1 MAAPETTPSDVK
13 APRRSQRSLAA
24 SRSPQN
30 PARYVAINPFSQCN
44 RFANSS
50 VKKRKA
56 QNRAAQRA
64 FRERKERHLKDLETK
79 VDELQ
84 KASDAANNEN
94 ALLRAQVDR
103 MTTELKQYKQRVSV
117 MTNPK
122 ALPREKVP
130 FGSAAVNNLG
140 DVSFQFEFPKF
151 GMLPGPPANKPQR
164 SVSQPISPQSNPTA
178 SPNGKMNSMQSPQQI
193 LHDNQFKDELAKFS
207 GIFSPSMSSSTSNP
221 SRASVDSGNY
231 SVGAATSS
239 PSASASS
246 HSNTGPS
253 SSCGTSPEPFTQS
266 PMGFKPIDTLQT
278 IGEEQP
284 TTTVDQPL
292 AQFTNVDLSNTNF
305 DWLAQQN
312 GGQFDPQLFGDY
324 REPQENVLSNPSFD
338 DFFNDAIDAD
348 FFTPYNAVTSPNVS
362 KNAAPKKNLIDEI
375 DAQQNSLEDEPLK
388 KKDMNCNQLW

>member
-1 MAAPETTPSDVK
+1 
-13 APRRSQRSLAA
+13 
-24 SRSPQN
+24 
-30 PARYVAINPFSQCN
+30 
-44 RFANSS
+44 
-50 VKKRKA
+50 
-56 QNRAAQRA
+56 
-64 FRERKERHLKDLETK
+64 
-79 VDELQ
+79 
-84 KASDAANNEN
+84 
-94 ALLRAQVDR
+94 

-122 ALPREKVP
+122 AIPREKVP

-140 DVSFQFEFPKF
+140 DVNFQFEFPKF
-151 GMLPGPPANKPQR
+151 GMLPGPPASKAQR
-164 SVSQPISPQSNPTA
+164 SVSQPISPQSISAA
-178 SPNGKMNSMQSPQQI
+178 SPNGNMTQIKSPQQI
-193 LHDNQFKDELAKFS
+193 LQNAQFKDDLAKFS
-207 GIFSPSMSSSTSNP
+207 GIFSPSMSSSTTNA

-278 IGEEQP
+278 IGEEHAVNSTSNQP
-284 TTTVDQPL
+284 F
-292 AQFTNVDLSNTNF
+292 AQFTNVDLSSTNF

-312 GGQFDPQLFGDY
+312 GGQFDPQLFGGY

-338 DFFNDAIDAD
+338 DFFNDALDAD
-348 FFTPYNAVTSPNVS
+348 FITPYNAPSPNIS
-362 KNAAPKKNLIDEI
+362 KNLGGHKKNLIDEI